1 MGRRLFIR
9 GGGFEWVGEVFVF
22 VWLVGWMVRGVFFCW
37 YEK

>member
-22 VWLVGWMVRGVFFCW
+22 VWLFGWLDGAVFCFLLV
-37 YEK
+37 